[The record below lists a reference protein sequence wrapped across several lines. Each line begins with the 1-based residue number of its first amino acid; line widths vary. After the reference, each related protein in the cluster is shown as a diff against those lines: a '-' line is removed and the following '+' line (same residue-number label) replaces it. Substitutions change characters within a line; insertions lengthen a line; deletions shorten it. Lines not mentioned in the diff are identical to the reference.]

1 MFVGG
6 VPVRTAAELLEVN
19 RHTAASLIR
28 RMIAAELEDD
38 NPFDGKKVNLAG
50 GVKASGG
57 HGASSKIY
65 VFGILE
71 RQGKVYTQ
79 VIPDTSNQKL
89 MPIINHCRIKS
100 DSIVY
105 TDCRL

>member
-1 MFVGG
+1 M
-6 VPVRTAAELLEVN
+6 PARAAAELVEVN

-38 NPFDGKKVNLAG
+38 NPFDGKVEVDKSYFG
-50 GVKASGG
+50 GRCKGKLG

-71 RQGKVYTQ
+71 RQGKVYTK
-79 VIPDTSNQKL
+79 VIPDTSNQTL
-89 MPIINHCRIKS
+89 MPIINHCGIKS